1 MGDKLHRGAITNVKD
16 YAIIVFG
23 LALYA
28 VGFTAFILPHH
39 VVMGGLP
46 GVGTLVYF
54 ASGQNIPVALTQY
67 ICNLI
72 LLAIAF
78 RVVGKTFVLRTVFGA
93 TVLSLFIGFLEF
105 YFMGL
110 GKPLIAETSI
120 SVILGGILCGTGMGM
135 IFIHNGSSGGTDI
148 VAAMVSKLSN
158 VSIGR
163 TIIYVDMIIVSSSI
177 LLPFDGTM
185 EARIQTRIPTIV
197 YGLMVTYVMAFMTDM
212 VINTNRQAVQFF
224 IFSNKWQEIADAINN
239 EARRGVTILDG
250 QGWYSKNNVKVL
262 MVWSRKIE
270 AVTIFRI
277 VKSIDADA
285 FITQTNT
292 NGVYGKG
299 FDTMKVKIKPRNTE
313 FEK

>member
-120 SVILGGILCGTGMGM
+120 SVILGGILCFVP
-135 IFIHNGSSGGTDI
+135 I
-148 VAAMVSKLSN
+148 A
-158 VSIGR
+158 
-163 TIIYVDMIIVSSSI
+163 
-177 LLPFDGTM
+177 
-185 EARIQTRIPTIV
+185 ERICLKMRHFVPNAESMLFT
-197 YGLMVTYVMAFMTDM
+197 A
-212 VINTNRQAVQFF
+212 
-224 IFSNKWQEIADAINN
+224 
-239 EARRGVTILDG
+239 
-250 QGWYSKNNVKVL
+250 
-262 MVWSRKIE
+262 
-270 AVTIFRI
+270 
-277 VKSIDADA
+277 
-285 FITQTNT
+285 
-292 NGVYGKG
+292 
-299 FDTMKVKIKPRNTE
+299 
-313 FEK
+313 